1 MHLPFCVRE
10 MYLHNLF
17 WNTYICIYVNI
28 YIYELYNRYIQYTC
42 MSEVANQ
49 FQLPSNFTSRPCG
62 EHGAFFRANLDPRKG
77 FQSNYSKSLIK
88 MNPQWYNGSNAI
100 NPLDY

>member
-1 MHLPFCVRE
+1 
-10 MYLHNLF
+10 MYIRK
-17 WNTYICIYVNI
+17 YIYI

-77 FQSNYSKSLIK
+77 FPK
-88 MNPQWYNGSNAI
+88 
-100 NPLDY
+100 